1 MNGQYIS
8 DDELARLNVSRE
20 SLLRIE
26 TYVDLLLTW
35 QSKINLIGPST
46 IETVWRRHV
55 LDGLQLLPLLHAK
68 TETIADLGSGAG
80 IPGQEA
86 DRAG

>member
-20 SLLRIE
+20 SLLKIE

-35 QSKINLIGPST
+35 QSQDKP
-46 IETVWRRHV
+46 
-55 LDGLQLLPLLHAK
+55 
-68 TETIADLGSGAG
+68 
-80 IPGQEA
+80 
-86 DRAG
+86 DRAFDNRDGMAAPCSGRTAAAAIAACQNRSYR

>member
-35 QSKINLIGPST
+35 QSKINLIGSST
-46 IETVWRRHV
+46 IETV
-55 LDGLQLLPLLHAK
+55 
-68 TETIADLGSGAG
+68 
-80 IPGQEA
+80 
-86 DRAG
+86 